1 MKTKLSS
8 EELSKVLMDKI
19 VVTEKEEFMI
29 IDIDQTYSGV
39 YKIIDSKLYKLD
51 YIEGIYKK
59 SDELFSLVTH
69 FQDFETVPRPS
80 EYQKK
85 KLIMDLKKTDL

>member
-1 MKTKLSS
+1 MKTSI
-8 EELSKVLMDKI
+8 EELSKILMEKV
-19 VVTEKEEFMI
+19 VVTEREEFMI

-39 YKIIDSKLYKLD
+39 YKIIGSKLYKFD
-51 YIEGIYKK
+51 YTDGIYKE
-59 SDELFSLVTH
+59 SDELSELVTH

-85 KLIMDLKKTDL
+85 KLIMDLKKAEL